1 MYDENHTN
9 WHVKYIIESRHAS
22 IILGGY
28 GKILKQFELFTILV
42 FEGSSQQSKIT
53 AVWTVTTRAIFTI
66 SNEVGAAAMKKSV
79 CPNPW
84 AELKNKQQGFWR

>member
-42 FEGSSQQSKIT
+42 FEGSLQQSNII
-53 AVWTVTTRAIFTI
+53 AVWTVTTRAIFHHLKW
-66 SNEVGAAAMKKSV
+66 SWSSCNEEKCV
-79 CPNPW
+79 P
-84 AELKNKQQGFWR
+84 